1 MLHQEEIDLIFN
13 ETNSQVF
20 NDLIIRTDVMNIDK
34 AKDEGALAFFG
45 DKYDDDVRVVS
56 IGNFSKELCGGTH
69 VDKSNDVGLIVL
81 TSESSIGS
89 NLRRVEMLS
98 GVEAY
103 NFLSVAYKS
112 YQDVSKILKTSVDEV
127 PKKLNSFLENYEE
140 LTSKLSQLK

>member
-1 MLHQEEIDLIFN
+1 
-13 ETNSQVF
+13 
-20 NDLIIRTDVMNIDK
+20 MNIDK

-127 PKKLNSFLENYEE
+127 PKNLIPF
-140 LTSKLSQLK
+140 